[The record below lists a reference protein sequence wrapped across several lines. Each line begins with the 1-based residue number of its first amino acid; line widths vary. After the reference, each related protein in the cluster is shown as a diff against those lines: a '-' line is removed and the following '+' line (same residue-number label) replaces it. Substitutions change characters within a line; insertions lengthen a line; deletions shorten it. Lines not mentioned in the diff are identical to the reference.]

1 MVYDWTVYSGNDNT
15 PSLSLLISERTQQ
28 LLLAII
34 QDIQPRYK
42 WLQQDNDATWD
53 EIDEQIA
60 DTITEVLEIIP
71 PVTDTP
77 VGSIV
82 FFIALASNIPDKWQI
97 AAGQIL
103 SGDDYPDLYDIIPT
117 EFRNGDGTFDVPD
130 LRSKF
135 LYGAG
140 VDENVGD
147 IGGEANVT
155 LTLAQIP
162 SHSHTIAK
170 GAAVASQNSRATQA
184 NNTGLADQNTGT
196 AGGGESHN
204 NLPPYMRGF
213 WIIKVLP

>member
-1 MVYDWTVYSGNDNT
+1 MVYDWSAYSGNDNT

-28 LLLAII
+28 LLLAIM

-42 WLQQDNDATWD
+42 WLDVDNSTWD
-53 EIDEQIA
+53 TIDEQIA
-60 DTITEVLEIIP
+60 DTITEILEIIP
-71 PVTDTP
+71 PVTDMTP

-82 FFIALASNIPDKWQI
+82 FFISYALNCPDKWQI
-97 AAGQIL
+97 ASGQIL
-103 SGDDYPDLYDIIPT
+103 SGDDYPELYDIIPE
-117 EFRNGDGTFDVPD
+117 EFRNGDGTFDIPD

-147 IGGEANVT
+147 TGGEANVT
-155 LTLAQIP
+155 LTIAQIP

-184 NNTGLADQNTGT
+184 NNTALADQNTGL

-204 NLPPYMRGF
+204 NLPPYIRGF